1 MAKSTKSYEERMLE
15 MEKKEQESLE
25 KAKRYAAQKKELLK
39 RKKAEESKKRTH
51 RLCQVGGAVESVLGA
66 PIEEED
72 IPKLIGFLKKQEAN
86 GKFFSKAM
94 GADSLDVFQI
104 IMGIEEEFDI
114 EIPNDAAENI
124 STVAD
129 AVDAIK
135 NALN

>member
-66 PIEEED
+66 PPYLQLLLQISLAVRWN
-72 IPKLIGFLKKQEAN
+72 P
-86 GKFFSKAM
+86 FSVRLSRKRT
-94 GADSLDVFQI
+94 SQ
-104 IMGIEEEFDI
+104 
-114 EIPNDAAENI
+114 
-124 STVAD
+124 S
-129 AVDAIK
+129 
-135 NALN
+135 

>member
-1 MAKSTKSYEERMLE
+1 MRSEEAAGGRLCRSISHKSILPNLLYVIIMLE

-94 GADSLDVFQI
+94 QKETNTD
-104 IMGIEEEFDI
+104 MEE
-114 EIPNDAAENI
+114 
-124 STVAD
+124 V
-129 AVDAIK
+129 
-135 NALN
+135 